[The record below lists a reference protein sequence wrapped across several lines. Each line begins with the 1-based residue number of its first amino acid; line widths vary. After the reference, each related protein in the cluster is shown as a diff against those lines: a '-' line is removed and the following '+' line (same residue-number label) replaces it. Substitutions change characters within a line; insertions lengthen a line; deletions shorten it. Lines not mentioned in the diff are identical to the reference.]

1 MYAILL
7 KMSKS
12 DAESQNLKF
21 HGDYRKAYKGLAL

>member
-7 KMSKS
+7 KMSIS

-21 HGDYRKAYKGLAL
+21 HGDYRNADKRLAL